1 MTPRQVTK
9 LRWSMYSNSMV
20 EPEKLISLRVKERGG
35 TNRRA
40 FPRWAAQFELRFGT
54 GKEMQ
59 AAEVIEIG
67 EGGLS
72 FYSTEPIAPET
83 EINIEYRLELE
94 DGAPRGKGNGWVR
107 VKSVVRHAREGKIG
121 VEFLNLRMSD
131 RLQILDF
138 ITITK

>member
-1 MTPRQVTK
+1 
-9 LRWSMYSNSMV
+9 MV
-20 EPEKLISLRVKERGG
+20 EAANLVSRRSTERGG

-40 FPRWAAQFELRFGT
+40 FPRWAARFELRFGT

-59 AAEVIEIG
+59 SAELIEIG

-72 FYSTEPIAPET
+72 FYSAEPIPLEA
-83 EINIEYRLELE
+83 EINIEYRLDSQET
-94 DGAPRGKGNGWVR
+94 GWVR
-107 VKSVVRHAREGKIG
+107 LKAVVRHTREGKIG

-138 ITITK
+138 ITATN